1 MQDVT
6 TVEYREH
13 DRGPAVMRVRG
24 FPIYRTLFA
33 IQLIAIGVIY
43 ATAAGW
49 IN

>member
-6 TVEYREH
+6 TVEYREEPA
-13 DRGPAVMRVRG
+13 GPAVYRSG

-33 IQLIAIGVIY
+33 IQLISIGVIY